1 MGIDY
6 KCSDLSVY
14 YIECPRCKKEGV
26 RFVSNPQEEWFK
38 NVNLIY
44 DPRHL
49 CFIGEDDT
57 IKCCWCGVNLNT
69 ELKVQHRRTNN
80 NDFLQAMVFFGEALK
95 KADDARIALTR
106 FSFFM
111 HWFKINGDRYS
122 KNLVLLTM
130 FQKELEKIQKYIME
144 MELSK
149 DVIF

>member
-1 MGIDY
+1 
-6 KCSDLSVY
+6 
-14 YIECPRCKKEGV
+14 
-26 RFVSNPQEEWFK
+26 
-38 NVNLIY
+38 
-44 DPRHL
+44 
-49 CFIGEDDT
+49 
-57 IKCCWCGVNLNT
+57 
-69 ELKVQHRRTNN
+69 
-80 NDFLQAMVFFGEALK
+80 MVFFGEALK